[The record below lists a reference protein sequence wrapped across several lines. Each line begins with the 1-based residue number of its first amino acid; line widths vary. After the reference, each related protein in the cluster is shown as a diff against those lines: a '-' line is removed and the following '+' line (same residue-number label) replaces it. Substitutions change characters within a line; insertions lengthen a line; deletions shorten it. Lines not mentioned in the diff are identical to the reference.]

1 MSAKPRARR
10 INLALQGGG
19 AHGAFTWGVLDAL
32 LEDGRIEFEGL
43 SGTSAGAMNAAV
55 LADGLLRGGID
66 GAREALDGFW
76 SDVAASGLLF
86 SPTRPTLP
94 LPPAFESWARSV
106 GFAAFETWTRLLSP
120 YQFNPFDFNPLRE
133 VLGRRIDFEALRA
146 PGCLRL
152 FVGAT
157 AVRSGRVKVFH
168 NAEMSVDALLAST
181 CLPQLFQAVEID
193 GEPYWDGGYMGNPVL
208 FPLFYETASPDI
220 LIVHINPI
228 VREQTPRSPME
239 IANRVNEISF
249 NASLMREMRAVA
261 FVAKLK
267 DEGWLKPEFED
278 RLKRIHLHAIRA
290 DALMATL
297 DVSSKL
303 SPDRRFLLG
312 LRDSGRQV
320 AREWLEANFEALGVR
335 DSVDVRSEY
344 L

>member
-1 MSAKPRARR
+1 MSAKPRTRR

-55 LADGLLRGGID
+55 LADGLLRGGVE
-66 GAREALDGFW
+66 GARAALDSFW

-86 SPTRPTLP
+86 NPTRSALP
-94 LPPAFESWARSV
+94 LPPALESFSKGL

-133 VLGRRIDFEALRA
+133 VLRRRIDFDALRA
-146 PGCLRL
+146 PGCLKL

-157 AVRSGRVKVFH
+157 GVRSGRVKVFG

-220 LIVHINPI
+220 LIVHVNPI

-267 DEGWLKPEFED
+267 DEGWLKPEFEE

-290 DALMATL
+290 DALMARL
-297 DVSSKL
+297 DISTKL
-303 SPDRRFLLG
+303 SPDRRFLMG
-312 LRDSGRQV
+312 LRDAGREV
-320 AREWLEANFEALGVR
+320 ARQWLETNFDALGVR
-335 DSVDVRSEY
+335 DSVDVRGEY

>member
-1 MSAKPRARR
+1 MSAKPRTRR

-76 SDVAASGLLF
+76 GDVAASGLLF
-86 SPTRPTLP
+86 SPTRPALP
-94 LPPAFESWARSV
+94 LPPAFEGWARSL

-146 PGCLRL
+146 PGCLKL

-157 AVRSGRVKVFH
+157 AVRSGRVKVFG
-168 NAEMSVDALLAST
+168 NDEMSVDALLAST

-220 LIVHINPI
+220 LVVHINPI

-335 DSVDVRSEY
+335 DSVDVRGEY

>member
-1 MSAKPRARR
+1 VSAKPRTRR

-76 SDVAASGLLF
+76 GDVAASGLLF

-94 LPPAFESWARSV
+94 LPPAFEGWARSL

-146 PGCLRL
+146 PGCLKL

-157 AVRSGRVKVFH
+157 AVRSGRVKVFG
-168 NAEMSVDALLAST
+168 NDEMSVDALLAST

-220 LIVHINPI
+220 LVVHINPI

-267 DEGWLKPEFED
+267 DEGWLKPEFEQ

-335 DSVDVRSEY
+335 DSVDVRGEY